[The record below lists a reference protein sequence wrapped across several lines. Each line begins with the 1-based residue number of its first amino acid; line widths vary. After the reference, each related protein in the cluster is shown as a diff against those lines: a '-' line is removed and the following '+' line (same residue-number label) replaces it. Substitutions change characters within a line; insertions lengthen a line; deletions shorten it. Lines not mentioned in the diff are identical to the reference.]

1 MVLMLRTLRR
11 LTERR
16 AGQSLVEFA
25 MVIPVFFL
33 LMLGILDFGRVGLYF
48 VAASDLA
55 RSGAR
60 YATNYNNGGGFTD
73 AQVVAY
79 VKQQADALTMANLTA
94 ATCAPATPPTPITGA
109 TPSCY
114 KPPVASSYIF
124 IDRSAGGRVTVSI
137 VYTFE
142 PTTPMVRAFF
152 QTYYLEASAT
162 MVTEY

>member
-1 MVLMLRTLRR
+1 MLRTLRR
-11 LTERR
+11 LTEHR
-16 AGQSLVEFA
+16 AGQALVEFA
-25 MVIPVFFL
+25 VVIPVFFL
-33 LMLGILDFGRVGLYF
+33 LMMAILDLGRVGLYF

-60 YATNYNNGGGFTD
+60 YAANYDNGGGFTD

-79 VKQQADALTMANLTA
+79 VKQQANGLTMANLTQA
-94 ATCAPATPPTPITGA
+94 SCAPATPPNPITGA
-109 TPSCY
+109 TAACY
-114 KPPVASSYIF
+114 KPPVGSSYIF
-124 IDRSAGGRVTVSI
+124 IDRTTSAAYVTVSI

-162 MVTEY
+162 MQPEY

>member
-1 MVLMLRTLRR
+1 MLHTLRR

-16 AGQSLVEFA
+16 AGQALVEFA
-25 MVIPVFFL
+25 LVIPVFFL
-33 LMLGILDFGRVGLYF
+33 LMLGILDLGRIGLYF

-60 YATNYNNGGGFTD
+60 YAANYNNGGGFTD

-79 VKQQADALTMANLTA
+79 VKQQADGLTMANLTQA
-94 ATCAPATPPTPITGA
+94 SCTPATPPNPITGA
-109 TPSCY
+109 TAACY
-114 KPPVASSYIF
+114 KPPVGSSYIF
-124 IDRSAGGRVTVSI
+124 IDRTTSAAYVTVSI

-162 MVTEY
+162 MQPEY

>member
-1 MVLMLRTLRR
+1 MLHTLRR
-11 LTERR
+11 LTDRR

-33 LMLGILDFGRVGLYF
+33 LVLGILDFGRIGLYF

-60 YATNYNNGGGFTD
+60 YAANYNNGGGFTD

-79 VKQQADALTMANLTA
+79 VKQQADGLTMPNLTA
-94 ATCAPATPPTPITGA
+94 AYCAPATPPNPITSGTA
-109 TPSCY
+109 SCY
-114 KPPVASSYIF
+114 KPPVASTYIF
-124 IDRSAGGRVTVSI
+124 IDRSVGNRVTVSI

-152 QTYYLEASAT
+152 QTYYLEASST
-162 MVTEY
+162 MVPEY

>member
-1 MVLMLRTLRR
+1 MLHSIRR
-11 LTERR
+11 FTVRR
-16 AGQSLVEFA
+16 GGQSLVEFA

-33 LMLGILDFGRVGLYF
+33 LLLGILDFGRIGLYF

-60 YATNYNNGGGFTD
+60 YAADYDTGRGFTD

-79 VKQQADALTMANLTA
+79 VKQQADSLGMANLTQQ
-94 ATCAPATPPTPITGA
+94 TSCPTPQPPDPITSSSNA
-109 TPSCY
+109 CY
-114 KPPVASSYIF
+114 KPAVGSTYIF
-124 IDRSAGGRVTVSI
+124 IDRTTSSAYVTVSI
-137 VYTFE
+137 VYRFE

-162 MVTEY
+162 MQPEY

>member
-1 MVLMLRTLRR
+1 MLRTLRR

-16 AGQSLVEFA
+16 AGQALVEFA
-25 MVIPVFFL
+25 LVIPVFFL
-33 LMLGILDFGRVGLYF
+33 LMMGILDLGRIGLYF

-60 YATNYNNGGGFTD
+60 YAANYNNGGGFT
-73 AQVVAY
+73 APQIVAY
-79 VKQQADALTMANLTA
+79 VKQQADGLTMANLTQA
-94 ATCAPATPPTPITGA
+94 SCTPATPPNPITGA
-109 TPSCY
+109 TAACY
-114 KPPVASSYIF
+114 KPPVGTTYIF
-124 IDRSAGGRVTVSI
+124 IDRTTSSAYVTVSI

-162 MVTEY
+162 MQPEY

>member
-1 MVLMLRTLRR
+1 MLGTLRR
-11 LTERR
+11 VTERR
-16 AGQSLVEFA
+16 AGQALVEFA
-25 MVIPVFFL
+25 VVIPVFFL
-33 LMLGILDFGRVGLYF
+33 LMLGILDLGRIGLYF

-79 VKQQADALTMANLTA
+79 VKQQADGLTMANLTQA
-94 ATCAPATPPTPITGA
+94 SCTPATPPNPITGA
-109 TPSCY
+109 TASCY
-114 KPPVASSYIF
+114 KPPAGSSYIF
-124 IDRSAGGRVTVSI
+124 IDRTSATGVKVSI

-142 PTTPMVRAFF
+142 ATTPMVRAFF

>member
-1 MVLMLRTLRR
+1 MLRTLRR

-16 AGQSLVEFA
+16 TGQSLVEFA

-33 LMLGILDFGRVGLYF
+33 LMLGILDFGRIGLYF

-60 YATNYNNGGGFTD
+60 YAADYNVGGGFTD

-79 VKQQADALTMANLTA
+79 VKQQADGLTMSNLTA
-94 ATCAPATPPTPITGA
+94 AYCSPATPPNPITSA
-109 TPSCY
+109 TTSCY
-114 KPPVASSYIF
+114 KPPVGSTYVF
-124 IDRSAGGRVTVSI
+124 IDRSVGNRVTVSI

-152 QTYYLEASAT
+152 QTYYLEASST
-162 MVTEY
+162 MVPEY

>member
-1 MVLMLRTLRR
+1 MLRTLRR

-16 AGQSLVEFA
+16 AGQSLVEFT

-33 LMLGILDFGRVGLYF
+33 LMLGILDFGRIGLYF

-60 YATNYNNGGGFTD
+60 YAANYNNGGGFTD

-79 VKQQADALTMANLTA
+79 VKQQADGVTMANLTQA
-94 ATCAPATPPTPITGA
+94 SCSPATPPNPITGA
-109 TPSCY
+109 TAACY
-114 KPPVASSYIF
+114 KPPVGGTYIF
-124 IDRSAGGRVTVSI
+124 IDRTSTTSVTVSI

-142 PTTPMVRAFF
+142 ATTPMVRAFF

-162 MVTEY
+162 MDAEY

>member
-1 MVLMLRTLRR
+1 MLRTLRR

-16 AGQSLVEFA
+16 GGQSLVEFA

-33 LMLGILDFGRVGLYF
+33 LVLGILDFGRIGLYF

-60 YATNYNNGGGFTD
+60 YAADYNNGGGFTD

-79 VKQQADALTMANLTA
+79 VKQQADGLTLANMAQ
-94 ATCAPATPPTPITGA
+94 ATCTPATPPNPITGA
-109 TPSCY
+109 TASCY
-114 KPPVASSYIF
+114 KPAIGSTYIF
-124 IDRSAGGRVTVSI
+124 IDRTVGNQVTVSI

-162 MVTEY
+162 MQPEY

>member
-1 MVLMLRTLRR
+1 MLRTIRR

-16 AGQSLVEFA
+16 AGQSLVEFT

-33 LMLGILDFGRVGLYF
+33 LVLGILDFARIGLYF

-60 YATNYNNGGGFTD
+60 YAADYNNGGGFTD

-79 VKQQADALTMANLTA
+79 VKQQADGLTMPNLTQ
-94 ATCAPATPPTPITGA
+94 ATCTPATPPNPITGA
-109 TPSCY
+109 TASCY
-114 KPPVASSYIF
+114 KPPVASTYIF
-124 IDRSAGGRVTVSI
+124 IDRGTTGRVTVSI

-142 PTTPMVRAFF
+142 ATTPMVRAFF

>member
-1 MVLMLRTLRR
+1 MLHALRC

-16 AGQSLVEFA
+16 AGQALVEFA
-25 MVIPVFFL
+25 VVIPVFFL
-33 LMLGILDFGRVGLYF
+33 LMMAILDLGRVGLYF

-60 YATNYNNGGGFTD
+60 YAANYNNGGGFTD

-79 VKQQADALTMANLTA
+79 VKQQADGLTMANLTQA
-94 ATCAPATPPTPITGA
+94 SCTPATPPNPITGA
-109 TPSCY
+109 TAACY
-114 KPPVASSYIF
+114 KPPVGSSYIF
-124 IDRSAGGRVTVSI
+124 IDRTTSAASVTVSI

-162 MVTEY
+162 MQPEY

>member
-1 MVLMLRTLRR
+1 MLRTLRR

-16 AGQSLVEFA
+16 GGQSLVEFA

-33 LMLGILDFGRVGLYF
+33 LVLGILDFGRIGLYF

-60 YATNYNNGGGFTD
+60 YAADYNNGGGFTD

-79 VKQQADALTMANLTA
+79 VKQQADGLTLANMAQ
-94 ATCAPATPPTPITGA
+94 ATCTPATPPNPITGA
-109 TPSCY
+109 TASCY
-114 KPPVASSYIF
+114 KPAIGSTYIF
-124 IDRSAGGRVTVSI
+124 IDRTVGNQVTVSI
-137 VYTFE
+137 IYTFE

-162 MVTEY
+162 MQPEY